1 MHCSIRYSLSII
13 QIHVIYIFIKGSLA
27 QKLPIY
33 ERHLSKVKSSR
44 VVLCRVESSRVES
57 SRIVSSRVESSR
69 VESSRIVSRR
79 VESSRVESSRV
90 VSSRIESS
98 RVGQVE

>member
-1 MHCSIRYSLSII
+1 MIEYI
-13 QIHVIYIFIKGSLA
+13 QYIYIYTMDIYIYVNGELYLFIKGSLA

-44 VVLCRVESSRVES
+44 VESSRVES
-57 SRIVSSRVESSR
+57 SRIVSSRV
-69 VESSRIVSRR
+69 
-79 VESSRVESSRV
+79 

-98 RVGQVE
+98 RVSSRVESSRVGQVE

>member
-44 VVLCRVESSRVES
+44 VVLSRVESSRVES

>member
-1 MHCSIRYSLSII
+1 MIDSSWYLRLKDSPCQSCTELTETWYDDL
-13 QIHVIYIFIKGSLA
+13 IKGSLA

-44 VVLCRVESSRVES
+44 VESSRVDSSRVESSRVESSRVES
-57 SRIVSSRVESSR
+57 SRIVSSRV
-69 VESSRIVSRR
+69 V
-79 VESSRVESSRV
+79 
-90 VSSRIESS
+90 SS